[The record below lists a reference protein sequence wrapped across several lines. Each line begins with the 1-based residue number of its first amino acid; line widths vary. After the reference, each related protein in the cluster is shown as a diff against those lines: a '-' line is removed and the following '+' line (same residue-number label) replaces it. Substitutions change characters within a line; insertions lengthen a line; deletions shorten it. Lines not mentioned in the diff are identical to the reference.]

1 MLHQTKMGSK
11 DIQVLFQ
18 LQKQSTQQ
26 ELNPQCLVSHHKL
39 TDMQMNRNCH
49 FLTANDSTVIQITE
63 AASKDI
69 KTVTLMHPESSTR
82 N

>member
-1 MLHQTKMGSK
+1 MGSK
-11 DIQVLFQ
+11 GIQLLFQ

-26 ELNPQCLVSHHKL
+26 ELNPQCLVSHNKL

>member
-11 DIQVLFQ
+11 GIQVLFQ

-39 TDMQMNRNCH
+39 TDMQMSRNCH
-49 FLTANDSTVIQITE
+49 FLMANNSTVIQITE